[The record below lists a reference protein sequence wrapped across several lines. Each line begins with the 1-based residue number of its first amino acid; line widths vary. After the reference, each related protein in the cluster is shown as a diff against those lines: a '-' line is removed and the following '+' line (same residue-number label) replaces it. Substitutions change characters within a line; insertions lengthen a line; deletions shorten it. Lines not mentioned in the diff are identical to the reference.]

1 MALLVSTLQ
10 YTCTIVY
17 HIIFP
22 AFTIAIAASLT
33 LLEASYVAT
42 GRPMYRVLFQF
53 WQKIF
58 AMAFGLGVL
67 SGVVMALQFG
77 ASWDELWKM

>member
-1 MALLVSTLQ
+1 V
-10 YTCTIVY
+10 
-17 HIIFP
+17 
-22 AFTIAIAASLT
+22 
-33 LLEASYVAT
+33 
-42 GRPMYRVLFQF
+42 YRVLFLF

-58 AMAFGLGVL
+58 AIAFGLGVL